1 MNMQTKRRFAHRVT
15 AAVGGTFAAALLLTA
30 CGASND
36 TPEGAVENFLDNG
49 IEDFANA
56 IGEGDFQQ
64 AADTAGD
71 HLCAEDVATIQ
82 ETADEFE
89 GLSEEEKAAAQE
101 GMGDEPL
108 IPEDWSY
115 EIGETTEDGDTA
127 TVEVEMTE
135 DGETSTETMDLVKE
149 DDEWKICGLGL

>member
-1 MNMQTKRRFAHRVT
+1 MQTKRRLARRAT
-15 AAVGGTFAAALLLTA
+15 AAIGGTFAAALVLAA

-56 IGEGDFQQ
+56 FSEGDYQG
-64 AADTAGD
+64 AADTAED
-71 HLCAEDVATIQ
+71 YLCAEDVKGLQ
-82 ETADEFE
+82 EIADEFE
-89 GLSEEEKAAAQE
+89 GLSEEEKAQE
-101 GMGDEPL
+101 GMGDESL

-135 DGETSTETMDLVKE
+135 DGETSTDTMDLVKE
-149 DDEWKICGLGL
+149 DDEWRICGMGL